1 MTEAVRSPWS
11 PLSLSLEALFDFL
24 EGTEEETRTSSLVNP
39 STDHPS
45 QRRGVALI
53 HLAVIDSNYLKTFN

>member
-39 STDHPS
+39 STDHPFAEEGGGS
-45 QRRGVALI
+45 YSPRRYRFQLP
-53 HLAVIDSNYLKTFN
+53 